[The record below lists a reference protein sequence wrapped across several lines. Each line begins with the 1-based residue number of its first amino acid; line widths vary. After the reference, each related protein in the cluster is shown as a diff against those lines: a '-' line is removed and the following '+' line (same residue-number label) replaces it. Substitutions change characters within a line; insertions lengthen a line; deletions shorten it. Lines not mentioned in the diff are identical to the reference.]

1 MAAVIDDNGISNAWK
16 AITDEKKKW
25 VPQFKVF
32 NKVVVEEFSS
42 VKLFLWFMAGMVICY
57 CLIVIAH
64 VFYSYWLGNK
74 ITQRVKKDLMKK
86 LFRLEG
92 VHDRK
97 KALALFNHD
106 ARLFGYNLVFFPNQI
121 YYVILS
127 SGLGFYFVSKAGG
140 SLVWWGTVYLLSIIT
155 TVLLFSW
162 FLYKRDFKLRQ
173 ISEGEIKKED
183 VIINNRDLIIKK
195 GIVEP
200 FQEKYQKSVDRT
212 ISFTNKR
219 DWTYTLYWV
228 VPAFSLIT
236 YSDFIFLP
244 LVLGKGKDALT
255 ALKMFGKV
263 FSGGKKSIERVRDY
277 PYHFS
282 AKKRLNDF
290 LALPERNDIQKNVL
304 IPEPIKDITLKK
316 VSFGYE
322 ENKPVLKKFDWE
334 FQTGKVNHLTG
345 ANGSGKSTV
354 ISLIM
359 GLYQPNKGEI
369 LINNKYKL
377 SELNLTK
384 WRDKI
389 AYAEHENLVENGLS
403 TGQKQ
408 LVDLNNLFANSENKE
423 IFIFDEADNALDE
436 SNKQE
441 FRQKIEK
448 ISKKKLVILIS
459 H

>member
-1 MAAVIDDNGISNAWK
+1 MELVMHERPLLMK
-16 AITDEKKKW
+16 KKKW

-32 NKVVVEEFSS
+32 NKVIVEKFSS

-57 CLIVIAH
+57 CLIVIVH

-74 ITQRVKKDLMKK
+74 ITQQVKKDLMKK

-92 VHDRK
+92 IHDRK

-106 ARLFGYNLVFFPNQI
+106 ARLFGYNLIFFPNQI

-127 SGLGFYFVSKAGG
+127 SGLGFYFASKAGG
-140 SLVWWGTVYLLSIIT
+140 SLVWWGTAYLLSIIT
-155 TVLLFSW
+155 VVLLFSW
-162 FLYKRDFKLRQ
+162 FLYKKDSKLRQ
-173 ISEGEIKKED
+173 ISEEEIKKED
-183 VIINNRDLIIKK
+183 IIINNRDLIIKK
-195 GIVEP
+195 GMVEP
-200 FQEKYQKSVDRT
+200 FQEKYQKSVNQT

-244 LVLGKGKDALT
+244 LVLGKGENALT

-277 PYHFS
+277 PYYFS
-282 AKKRLNDF
+282 AKKRLNNF
-290 LALPERNDIQKNVL
+290 LALPERDDVQNNVL
-304 IPEPIKDITLKK
+304 VAEPITEIELKK
-316 VSFGYE
+316 VSFAYE
-322 ENKPVLKKFDWE
+322 KNNPILKNSNWQFKR
-334 FQTGKVNHLTG
+334 GKVNHLTG
-345 ANGSGKSTV
+345 GNGSGKSTI
-354 ISLIM
+354 ISLIF
-359 GLYQPNKGEI
+359 GLYQPKKGEI
-369 LINNKYKL
+369 IINDKYKL

-408 LVDLNNLFANSENKE
+408 LVDLNNLFVNSKDKE

-436 SNKQE
+436 NNKQE

-448 ISKKKLVILIS
+448 ISKKKLVVLIS